1 MAKKSKIKPIIG
13 IVIFLI
19 SLSLLLTFVGKLVL
33 PFEHFNDRQQRMYYY
48 FPKNTVDVL
57 CTGNS
62 TFRQGFSPNTLW
74 HEHGIVAYTRPDSR
88 QSPELTYFEV
98 KETLNR
104 HSPKVVIMGVARL
117 FSEYDYVEN
126 EPLVRRS
133 LDYTKLSIEKIK
145 TAYALAS
152 HTDAMETISYI
163 FPLLRYHSR
172 WNDISMDDIQKSF
185 DTSHDI
191 WRGEYR
197 VNELDVLEDRVFA
210 ETSTEVPE
218 YSKEAIK
225 WYEKTLELCN
235 EKGIKVI
242 IVSMPEITNTRGTH
256 EGIQRFADRYGADYL
271 DFTTDELVE
280 ATGLKYSEDFQGGHH
295 LAITGSRKI
304 THYLGQ
310 YLEDN
315 YDLPQWECSEELTNM
330 LNEDYEA
337 YLVEYDKSVKK
348 LQKQLEKHK
357 NK

>member
-1 MAKKSKIKPIIG
+1 MAKKSKLKPIMG
-13 IVIFLI
+13 IAIFLI
-19 SLSLLLTFVGKLVL
+19 LLVFLLSFIGQVFL

-48 FPKNTVDVL
+48 FPEDSVDVL

-74 HEHGIVAYTRPDSR
+74 HDYGIVAYSRPDSR

-104 HSPKVVIMGVARL
+104 HSPKLVIMGVARL

-126 EPLVRRS
+126 EPLIRRS
-133 LDYTKLSIEKIK
+133 LDYTKFSIEKIK
-145 TAYALAS
+145 TAYALSS
-152 HTDAMETISYI
+152 HTDAIETISYI

-172 WNDISMDDIQKSF
+172 WNDIKSEDVEKSF
-185 DTSHDI
+185 STERDI

-197 VNELDVLEDRVFA
+197 VNSRKVLSERSFN

-235 EKGIKVI
+235 EKGIEVL
-242 IVSMPEITNTRGTH
+242 IVSMPEVTNTQGMK
-256 EGIQRFADRYGADYL
+256 EGVQKFADRYGADYL
-271 DFTTDELVE
+271 DFDTDELVE

-304 THYLGQ
+304 TQYLGE
-310 YLEDN
+310 YIEEN
-315 YDLPQWECSEELTNM
+315 YDIPQWECSDELTAM

-337 YLVEYDKSVKK
+337 YSEEYDKSVKK
-348 LQKQLEKHK
+348 LNEKD
-357 NK
+357 